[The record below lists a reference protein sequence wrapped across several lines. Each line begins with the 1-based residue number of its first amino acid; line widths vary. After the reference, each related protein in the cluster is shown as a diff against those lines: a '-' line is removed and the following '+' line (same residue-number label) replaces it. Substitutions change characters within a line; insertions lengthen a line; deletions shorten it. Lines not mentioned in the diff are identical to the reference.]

1 MESSEEAVKYVRVC
15 GITSQ
20 KIRQMTPKYRQFAS
34 LIVLLRGSI
43 VLWNYKPKNSSND
56 AEVPTICL
64 VNRSFT
70 MPYTVFLKNYVKLSE
85 RNIYFIEFFF
95 QSQ

>member
-34 LIVLLRGSI
+34 LIVLLRGFI
-43 VLWNYKPKNSSND
+43 VCGITSQKNSSND
-56 AEVPTICL
+56 AEIPTICL
-64 VNRSFT
+64 VNRSSWIQCF
-70 MPYTVFLKNYVKLSE
+70 VE
-85 RNIYFIEFFF
+85 
-95 QSQ
+95 